1 MWDGSLARLELCGL
15 TKRFPA
21 AAEPAVQALDLS
33 MEAGEFLAVVGP
45 SGSGKSTLL
54 RLIAGLETPTEG
66 AVWIDSRSM
75 LGVAPSRR
83 GVSLVFQQPA
93 LYPHLDVFENIAF
106 GLRARRVRRTE
117 LRRRVSDVA
126 DLLGIETLLTRDSSS
141 LSGGEQ
147 QRVALARALAVEPS
161 ILLLDEPFAGLDVP
175 LRESLRPLL
184 LEIHR
189 RLGMT
194 TVLVTHDQAEAM
206 ALGDRVAVMASGR
219 LLQCD
224 TPRQVYDQ
232 PTCRFV
238 AEFLGSPPMNV
249 LPLEIE
255 RAPGSFRLRLSD
267 LVVQVPSDIS
277 WAAPLHGLHGGR
289 VQLGVRPE
297 HVSLAADRP
306 ASASF
311 LPLTGRTLRQ
321 EMRGHETLATLDC
334 QGTTVNLR
342 IAPDRAIESGRE
354 VAVRLDLARA
364 AWFDP
369 ASGTRL
375 RPPGPPDQ
383 DSGRDGSR
391 PLPFQRQSPAL
402 VG

>member
-15 TKRFPA
+15 TKQFPGSP
-21 AAEPAVQALDLS
+21 EPAVRDLDLS
-33 MEAGEFLAVVGP
+33 MEAGELLAVLGP

-54 RLIAGLETPTEG
+54 RLIAGLERPTAG

-75 LGVAPSRR
+75 ASVAPSRR

-93 LYPHLDVFENIAF
+93 LYPHLDVFENVAF
-106 GLRARRVRRTE
+106 GLRARGVRRRAE
-117 LRRRVSDVA
+117 LRRRVAEVA
-126 DLLGIETLLTRDSSS
+126 EMLQIEPLLARDTAG

-161 ILLLDEPFAGLDVP
+161 ILLLDEPFSGLDAP
-175 LRESLRPLL
+175 LRESLRPLVL
-184 LEIHR
+184 DLHR

-206 ALGDRVAVMASGR
+206 ALGDRVAVMDAGN

-224 TPRQVYDQ
+224 TPRHVYDQ
-232 PTCRFV
+232 PACRFV
-238 AEFLGSPPMNV
+238 AEFLGSPPMNL

-267 LVVQVPSDIS
+267 MVVQVPSDTS
-277 WAAPLHGLHGGR
+277 WAAPLHGVHGGR

-297 HVSLAADRP
+297 HVSLATDRP
-306 ASASF
+306 ASACF

-334 QGTTVNLR
+334 RGNTVHLR
-342 IAPDRAIESGRE
+342 VTPDHPIEPGRE

-369 ASGTRL
+369 TSGHRLAHPEASNEAT
-375 RPPGPPDQ
+375 PVPSQ
-383 DSGRDGSR
+383 V
-391 PLPFQRQSPAL
+391 PFHRQPPAL